1 MISKPVICQLLH
13 SLNVG
18 GAELLASRLTQHFR
32 NRYRFVFICLDQPG
46 ALAEEIRQDGFAV
59 HLVHR
64 KPGFDPSCVY
74 RLAQLFR
81 RERVSLVHAHQYTP
95 FCYGLSARA
104 VSLHLPVLFTEHGRF
119 YPDFPRRR
127 RMLFNRLMLR
137 SQDRV
142 VAVGE
147 TVRQALIDNEGIPP
161 HRTSVIYNGID
172 PRPFAEVRQSE
183 RGRLRAELGLSD
195 RDFVAIQVA
204 RLDYLKDHITA
215 LRVASRMA
223 AQHERFRLVLVGEG
237 PEQLRIEQEIQ
248 RRRLELHVQLLGCRR
263 DVPRLLAAA
272 DVCLLTSISEGIPLT
287 LLEAMAA
294 GLPIVSTDV
303 GGVREVVGD
312 DGNALLARAG
322 DDQQLAAALLRLA
335 AKPDTR
341 AALVRSGAS
350 RIQQLFLETK
360 MCGAYAEY
368 YERMLQD

>member
-32 NRYRFVFICLDQPG
+32 NRYRFVFVCLDQPG
-46 ALAEEIRQDGFAV
+46 ALAEELRQDGFSV

-81 RERVSLVHAHQYTP
+81 RERVDLVHAHQYTP
-95 FCYGLSARA
+95 FCYSLSARA

-119 YPDFPRRR
+119 HPDFPRRK

-147 TVRQALIDNEGIPP
+147 TVRQALIHNEGIPP
-161 HRTSVIYNGID
+161 YRTSVIYNGID
-172 PRPFAEVRQSE
+172 PQHFAEVRLSE
-183 RGRLRAELGLSD
+183 GGRTRAELGLSD

-204 RLDYLKDHITA
+204 RLDYLKDHLTA
-215 LRVASRMA
+215 LRVASRVA
-223 AQHERFRLVLVGEG
+223 AQNDRFRLLLVGDG
-237 PEQLRIEQEIQ
+237 PERGRIEQEITRQ
-248 RRRLELHVQLLGCRR
+248 RLEAHVRLLGCRR

-294 GLPIVSTDV
+294 RLPIVSTDV
-303 GGVREVVGD
+303 GGVREVVCHE
-312 DGNALLARAG
+312 GNGLLAPAG
-322 DDQQLAAALLRLA
+322 DDQQLTAAMLRLA
-335 AKPDTR
+335 AQPDTR
-341 AALVRSGAS
+341 LAMGRVGAERVRK
-350 RIQQLFLETK
+350 LFLEST
-360 MCGAYAEY
+360 MCSVYAEY
-368 YERMLQD
+368 YDRMLQN